1 MRPCLLFIA
10 LTLSPLI
17 TIAGSS
23 DDLRPGLVYVQF
35 HSAALSRP
43 ASSGIDAQV
52 NHDTGSTINDYSRL
66 WLGTVRVPASGE
78 LTFVAEADNGC
89 RLTVGGK
96 LLIDGWSQSTR
107 EGRLMVRGGE
117 WLPLQLEFFQDKGT
131 AHMRLYWSW
140 AGHARELISASAFHH
155 SAADASQVAK
165 IMQGSK
171 SAKPPPSRS
180 PTPAEPLPNCARI
193 YGTPEAAD
201 VLRRATGPIV
211 LRAGPQLFVDDYL
224 IESSQNLKRVVQQP
238 SRDTSIPNPVV
249 AGPEDRCFQ
258 PFFSV
263 LRDPQTGR
271 FRIWYGARRDDKS
284 ASASHI
290 AYMESEDG
298 IHWKRPARLLDDPA
312 PIQFGSEVLDEGP
325 GFPDSANRYKYGW
338 WHGSGLRVAG
348 SADGLHFKPFAPGV
362 VLAHDHDI
370 NNLWRD
376 PLRKRYIATISS
388 ARELPQFRGP
398 RRTTLQA
405 VSDDLI
411 HWSSAWIV
419 LAADD
424 RYDKDITQFYAM
436 SGFLARGNLVIG
448 LVKVLHDDWKAEGAP
463 DGAFGVGYTALAWTR
478 DGERWV
484 RDREVFFAPD
494 PKPGAWDHAH
504 AWMDEQL
511 PVGDEVYLYYGG
523 YKWGHKHNRFE
534 ERQIGLVKMRRDRYV
549 AREAGAETGRLRTPP
564 LVLRATALT
573 VNANVTGELKL
584 RLLDESGQ
592 PLPGFDWVSVHGDW
606 LDHAVKFRQP
616 LDSLAGRSVQLEFQL
631 QRAQL
636 FGFDL
641 RPE

>member
-1 MRPCLLFIA
+1 MKLRLL
-10 LTLSPLI
+10 LI
-17 TIAGSS
+17 TLVLCPLLTTAGSS
-23 DDLRPGLVYVQF
+23 DDLRPGLLYVQF
-35 HSAALSRP
+35 HSTTLSRP
-43 ASSGIDAQV
+43 ASSGVDAQV
-52 NHDTGSTINDYSRL
+52 NHDTGSAINDCSRL
-66 WLGTVRVPASGE
+66 WLGAVRAPASGE

-89 RLTVGGK
+89 RLNVGGK
-96 LLIDGWSQSTR
+96 LLIDGWSRSAR
-107 EGRLMVRGGE
+107 EGRLMAREGE
-117 WLPLQLEFFQDKGT
+117 WVPLRLEFFQDKGT

-140 AGHARELISASAFHH
+140 TGHARELIPASAFHH

-171 SAKPPPSRS
+171 PAKPPHT
-180 PTPAEPLPNCARI
+180 PTPAGPLANRARI

-201 VLRRATGPIV
+201 VLHRPAGPIA

-238 SRDTSIPNPVV
+238 PRDPDISNPVV
-249 AGPEDRCFQ
+249 TGPEDRCFQ

-284 ASASHI
+284 ASASHL

-298 IHWKRPARLLDDPA
+298 IRWKRPARLLDDPA

-325 GFPDSANRYKYGW
+325 NVPDPATRYKYGW
-338 WHGSGLRVAG
+338 WHGGGLRVAG
-348 SADGLHFKPFAPGV
+348 SADGLHFKPLAPGV
-362 VLAHDHDI
+362 VFAHDHDI

-376 PLRKRYIATISS
+376 PLRKRYVATASS
-388 ARELPQFRGP
+388 SRELPQFKST

-411 HWSSAWIV
+411 HWSSAWIA

-424 RYDKDITQFYAM
+424 RYDKDVTQFYAM
-436 SGFLARGNLVIG
+436 SGFLARGDLVIG

-478 DGERWV
+478 DGEHWV
-484 RDREVFFAPD
+484 RDRDVFFAPD

-511 PVGDEVYLYYGG
+511 PVGEEVYLYYGG

-549 AREAGAETGRLRTPP
+549 AREAGTETGSLRTPP
-564 LVLRATALT
+564 LVVRASVLT
-573 VNANVTGELKL
+573 VNANVAGEMKV
-584 RLLDESGQ
+584 RALDEFSR
-592 PLPGFDWVSVHGDW
+592 PLPGFDWVSVHGNR
-606 LDHAVKFRQP
+606 LAHAVKFQQP
-616 LDSLAGRSVQLEFQL
+616 LDSLAGRPVRLEFQL

-641 RPE
+641 RP